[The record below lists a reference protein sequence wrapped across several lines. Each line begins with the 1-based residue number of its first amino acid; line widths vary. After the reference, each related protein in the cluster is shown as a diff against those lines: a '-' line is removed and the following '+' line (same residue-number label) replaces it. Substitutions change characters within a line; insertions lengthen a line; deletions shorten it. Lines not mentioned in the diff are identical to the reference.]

1 MSAKIV
7 VFKDPEVST
16 VGEVAITYKIMA
28 ADSEDEI
35 NYESILVGLNGLATD
50 VYNVQNIELKP
61 LAFGLKFI
69 QLHVVMN
76 DGEGLVDAF
85 ETQINSVGGIG
96 SVEVLEMG
104 LL

>member
-1 MSAKIV
+1 MFAKIV
-7 VFKDPEVST
+7 VFKDPEVSD

-35 NYESILVGLNGLATD
+35 NYEAILVGLNGLAND

-85 ETQINSVGGIG
+85 ETQITSVGGSG

>member
-1 MSAKIV
+1 M
-7 VFKDPEVST
+7 
-16 VGEVAITYKIMA
+16 GEVAITYKILA
-28 ADSEDEI
+28 ADA
-35 NYESILVGLNGLATD
+35 ESIDYDGIVSGLEQLKTEVFD
-50 VYNVQNIELKP
+50 VQSVELKP

-85 ETQINSVGGIG
+85 EGEINSVSGIG
-96 SVEVLEMG
+96 EVEVLEMG

>member
-1 MSAKIV
+1 M
-7 VFKDPEVST
+7 
-16 VGEVAITYKIMA
+16 GEVAITYKIMA
-28 ADSEDEI
+28 ADSEDGI
-35 NYESILVGLNGLATD
+35 DYEAILTGLSVLATD
-50 VYNVQNIELKP
+50 VYNVQKIELKP

-76 DGEGLVDAF
+76 DGAGLVDAF
-85 ETQINSVGGIG
+85 ESQMNSVSGIG